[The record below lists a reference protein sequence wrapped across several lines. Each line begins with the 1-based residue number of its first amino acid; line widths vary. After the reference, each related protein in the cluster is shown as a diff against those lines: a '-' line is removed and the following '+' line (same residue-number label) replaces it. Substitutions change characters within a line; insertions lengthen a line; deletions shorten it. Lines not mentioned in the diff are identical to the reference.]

1 MPRHLGAASQTA
13 HQAKSSRSTNRKKP
27 PASAP
32 LEMLRDKGKLDQDT
46 AAPGIICLFPHLV
59 KMWTLKL
66 EGKVAMKPIKLG
78 SKSML

>member
-13 HQAKSSRSTNRKKP
+13 PQAKSSRSTNRKLRST
-27 PASAP
+27 SAP

-46 AAPGIICLFPHLV
+46 AAPGVNYFFPHLV
-59 KMWTLKL
+59 QMRTLKL

-78 SKSML
+78 SKSRL